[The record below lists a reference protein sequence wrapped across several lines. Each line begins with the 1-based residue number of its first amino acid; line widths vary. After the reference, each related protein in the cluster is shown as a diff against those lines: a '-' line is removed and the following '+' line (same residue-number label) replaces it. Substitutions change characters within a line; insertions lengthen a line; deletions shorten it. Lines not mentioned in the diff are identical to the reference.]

1 MSGFLTT
8 GAKRQSP
15 SGAWEREIGLM
26 KHLLKTSTLSTL
38 RRSVGIFVL
47 LAVFGM
53 LLTNVSV
60 LAQERFGSLVG
71 TVTDSSKAVLPGVTV
86 TVTNKE
92 TNRVFTTVTSDEG
105 RFFARD
111 LDPGRY
117 SVNFE
122 LTGFATAELPDV
134 IVLLGKTID
143 ISRSLSVGTIEQ
155 SVEVVYA
162 PPLLDTQTTAIT
174 HNVTAEEFDRMPKA
188 RSFQDVALT
197 SPSVNSGDIEGGIQI
212 NGASGAENQFTIDGL
227 STTGVLNG
235 NSRQDAVYEFLQEV
249 QVKTNGI
256 EAEHGGALGGVISA
270 VTKSGGNRFHG
281 EFHWYTSGSPLRAQ
295 PNKRLMV
302 DPVSERTALYVQD
315 KDFKDHRNEFGG
327 SIGGPIIK
335 DKLFFFTSIT
345 PEYRN
350 REVDVATQSGAGPTS
365 TFEADNRYI
374 SAFNK
379 LSWDPMDRLRTN
391 FTWLY
396 TSYRQEGL
404 IPAYN
409 GTAANSSRQTLSA
422 LEPIRPQG
430 WYLPKNS
437 YTGNIDY
444 LISNDSVISLR
455 GGYFWDNYKNLNP
468 ISTPSVSYANSAM
481 ELPFQLPANM
491 VQPSGWYNV
500 PNSTVTFFDI
510 TTRGFFQG
518 DYSKTFEAA
527 GTHNFKAGAGVQKLT
542 NKVNQNYQAG
552 QSVAIYW
559 NTAFKSLAT
568 QQSDRGQY
576 GYYRLREYGTQGS
589 TGSTIDHMYIQD
601 AWRIHPRVTL
611 NLGLRTEKETIPAFR
626 VKEYAVKFG
635 WGDKLAPRLG
645 AAVDVYGNGKLKVFG
660 SWGRFFD
667 WTKYELVR
675 GSFGGDMW
683 RDHYYALDTLDI
695 MSLSLQN
702 HPGKNL
708 WSTDPNNTY
717 RDYRIPSF
725 GEDDIDPDLKP
736 MFVDKVS
743 MGVDYQLTPSMVVS
757 AHYVHDK
764 LTRTIEDIGR
774 LVEGSEVYTLGNPGE
789 GRFTQQTNHYGATP
803 DFPMPKPNRQY
814 DALELG
820 LTRRFS
826 SNWFLGG
833 NYTWSRLY
841 GNYAGLSNTDE
852 IAGGGTGTWSTDQS
866 PTGAIARPGGNANR
880 NFDSDEILFDS
891 HGKQLDGRLQTDRP
905 HVLKMYGSYEFP
917 FGTAFSGRF
926 HVSSGTPLSTMVEN
940 LSQVPMLVEGRGD
953 LGRTPV
959 LSVTDMM
966 ISHEIQIA
974 EGKTLRFEFNALNL
988 FNQKTARYRDV
999 FVNRYRI
1006 DSTEMDMSQVNL
1018 LEGYDW
1024 RTLFAD
1030 TEYAKDPRTTD
1041 PNSLDPAKNFA
1052 VNPMFGKDNLFNDG
1066 FSGRFGVKFMF

>member
-1 MSGFLTT
+1 MSRRFSTSSKLG
-8 GAKRQSP
+8 RS
-15 SGAWEREIGLM
+15 IGM
-26 KHLLKTSTLSTL
+26 
-38 RRSVGIFVL
+38 IVL
-47 LAVFGM
+47 LAMFGLM
-53 LLTNVSV
+53 LSNVSLV
-60 LAQERFGSLVG
+60 AQERFGSLVG
-71 TVTDSSKAVLPGVTV
+71 TVTDSSKAVLPGVTI

-92 TNRVFTTVTSDEG
+92 TNRVFTTVSSDEG

-117 SVNFE
+117 SVRFE
-122 LTGFATAELPDV
+122 LTGFAAAEIPDV

-197 SPSVNSGDIEGGIQI
+197 SPSVNSGDIEGGIQV

-270 VTKSGGNRFHG
+270 VTKSGGNRLHG
-281 EFHWYTSGSPLRAQ
+281 ELHWYMSGSPLRAM
-295 PNKRLMV
+295 PNKRLV
-302 DPVSERTALYVQD
+302 TDPATQQSAFYVQD
-315 KDFKDHRNEFGG
+315 KDISDIRNEIGG
-327 SIGGPIIK
+327 SLGGPIIR

-345 PEYRN
+345 PEFRH
-350 REVDVATQSGAGPTS
+350 RKADVTTYNGSGPTS
-365 TFEADNRYI
+365 RFDSDDKYF

-379 LSWDPMDRLRTN
+379 ISWDPAARLRTN
-391 FTWLY
+391 WTWLHTTQKREGTIPGFGGILPN
-396 TSYRQEGL
+396 TSTQ
-404 IPAYN
+404 
-409 GTAANSSRQTLSA
+409 A
-422 LEPIRPQG
+422 LTNLEYLRPQG

-437 YTGNIDY
+437 YTGNMDF
-444 LISNDSVISLR
+444 LVSNDSVISLR
-455 GGYFWDNYKNLNP
+455 GGYFWDNYKNVNP
-468 ISTPSVSYANSAM
+468 ISQASVAWGNTSKNM
-481 ELPFQLPANM
+481 PFELPATLIQN
-491 VQPSGWYNV
+491 SGYANV
-500 PNSTVTFFDI
+500 PNATVTFFDV

-518 DYSKTFEAA
+518 DYSKTFELG
-527 GTHNFKAGAGVQKLT
+527 GTHNFKAGAGVQKIT

-552 QSVAIYW
+552 QSVALFW

-568 QQSDRGQY
+568 GLAERGTY
-576 GYYRLREYGTQGS
+576 GYYRLREYGTMGS
-589 TGSTIDHMYIQD
+589 TGSTIDHMYLQD

-635 WGDKLAPRLG
+635 WGDKLAPRIG

-675 GSFGGDMW
+675 GSFGGDIW
-683 RDHYYALDTLDI
+683 RDHYYALDSLDVFN
-695 MSLSLQN
+695 LSLQN

-708 WSTDPNNTY
+708 WSTDPNNTF

-725 GEDDIDPDLKP
+725 GEDDVDPDLKP
-736 MFVDKVS
+736 MFVDKMS
-743 MGVDYQLTPSMVVS
+743 FGVDYQLTSQMVFS

-774 LVEGSEVYTLGNPGE
+774 LVDGSEVYTLGNPGE
-789 GRFTQQTNHYGATP
+789 GRFKMESNHYGATP
-803 DFPMPKPNRQY
+803 DFEMPKPNRQY

-820 LTRRFS
+820 ITRRFS
-826 SNWFLGG
+826 DNWFLGG

-852 IAGGGTGTWSTDQS
+852 IAVGGWSTDQS
-866 PTGAIARPGGNANR
+866 PTSAIARPGGNANR
-880 NFDSDEILFDS
+880 SWDSDEILFDS

-905 HVLKMYGSYEFP
+905 HVMKLYGSYELP

-940 LSQVPMLVEGRGD
+940 LSGVPMLVEGRGD
-953 LGRTPV
+953 MGRTPV
-959 LSVTDMM
+959 LSQTDMM
-966 ISHEIQIA
+966 ISHEFTLG
-974 EGKTLRFEFNALNL
+974 EGKKLRFEFNAMNL
-988 FNQKTARYRDV
+988 FNQKTARYRQV
-999 FVNRYRI
+999 FMTRFR
-1006 DSTEMDMSQVNL
+1006 DSSSAMDMSAVNL

-1024 RTLFAD
+1024 RELLSQV
-1030 TEYAKDPRTTD
+1030 EYAANDPRTTD
-1041 PNSLDPAKNFA
+1041 PKSLDPAKNFA
-1052 VNPMFGKDNLFNDG
+1052 IDPSFNKDNLFNPG
-1066 FSGRFGVKFMF
+1066 FSGRFGIKLMF